1 MVQIPNGNYS
11 NPKYILGR
19 RSDGDEDYKFN
30 LKLPFDDFIG
40 LRRLSKEDHSDIV
53 GEKGY
58 WANYPEYHNIFN
70 EDEVKECLSKRQE
83 ILDTPIW
90 EWTNSGSSTIGTT
103 RLGIEADWKV
113 LLGKYA
119 PIRGNYGFRIVVKGV
134 SGSTEVDASTAKE
147 ETYFFTNRDMY
158 GNVYSFITFYNQQK
172 VIDISEF
179 LNIHSIKM
187 YFFQD
192 FEFADSLNA
201 PISYK
206 ANQSPPHIPPNI
218 LFDNINVYLGISAE
232 DIKEDTSL
240 LYTFDSRS
248 YTGIETIKYD
258 ENTGVKLGSD
268 WSCED
273 NKTLNVA
280 WVHYEKDNTY
290 SVIDEEDDLS
300 AQRERNH
307 NTPTHIFWYRY
318 DYIRT
323 AEEDKFPDED
333 IYSNNKEDWSL
344 RDIYEDWQAEKDE
357 NVDFESKMT
366 RYGGVNWTF
375 LPAAADK
382 FNFEFTPRGDK
393 SREKFKVVVQ
403 HDGSHTTSEELIF
416 KNTRDIEGEI
426 SNNARNDF
434 VVIKTF
440 KLHKNED
447 NGEIEAREDGSINAF
462 YVYDENNKVLKDD
475 NGNSF
480 ANQEY
485 YLQIQVRNADTNKYE
500 PLNTVTTNDFEEVI
514 TNGTSI
520 AWALPRSFSMVK
532 TTLGVNENDAQYFGI
547 DAMNEP
553 ERFENFKKNTIKF
566 TIQPSLNNR
575 YLDNTIGAIITRNDK
590 EYYVEKQLMFGR
602 AEGSGHEYLP
612 IMEVLLPYGS
622 NYLPIGGEF
631 LIGCLVYNRDGS
643 LHEAP
648 STLSFTWK
656 ELSGQVEFVHYP
668 TVDSDPVSGYQ
679 ITDYFSA
686 LPENERDK
694 AFEKKYQG
702 YKGNII
708 KARLKSKIEDEVNNT
723 KPPIFE
729 VTVHNAASYPLTVKK
744 GFMICNDSDYKQMRD
759 ITIPDRVEFKS
770 DGSNPLFY
778 NGKFQVASF
787 QIENNNVINYI
798 LEYPEW
804 KINNSSLFNLQT
816 VTAYRDQEEIGKEYS
831 LKFNTLGNPQW
842 TDSLLEPESYTYI
855 YYHYQDR
862 YVAQAIAF
870 DRNYYA
876 SSLVNDWDGK
886 SLTWNAEDGAI
897 LSTMIAAG
905 TKDNNNKFTGVMMGD
920 WHTKADESLDVPGL
934 YGYDKGQQ
942 SFGFR
947 TDGTGFI
954 GNSGKGR
961 IEFDG
966 NKALITNADQ
976 SCYINLNPRQFSSL
990 GIDQDSH
997 SSNFLYCKVPRAQNL
1012 LHSLNTMNGH
1022 SNWADSYFNDNINDY
1037 FIVDPNYGIVST
1049 GGIIARYGK
1058 LGNWDISNAGLYQR
1072 DPEHHRFMY
1081 LGYNTMDEV
1090 EYNNKL
1096 TEYHQTQ
1103 QEAISNKDK
1112 FHQANLA
1119 SILKIYEDRINKLN
1133 SDTINLD
1140 ELVNWYDLIHHRS
1153 IGIGLALVSKFL
1165 NECIQQPN
1173 IKDYFEKNVN
1183 TVIGQAAEESWH
1195 DAYDEWGVKLSNNP
1209 HQTGYSITMK
1219 EILQPLVS
1227 KTGTQRI
1234 FKTFYNNEVIVDT
1247 VKDYTKEE
1255 FEKIINQCEIGYI
1268 SFETAYEE
1276 QLIAAKM
1283 DYANKV
1289 KKIYNHEIEEENK
1302 RYQLKIKEIEI
1313 AYNNKI
1319 IELRNQYS
1327 AGGQTYCIYAGQ
1339 NENDFDNP
1347 TATGVEP
1354 YFSVTW
1360 DGELFARKGRIA
1372 RTWTIDNSC
1381 LSWQS
1386 SYNKGLTQNKKFDRI
1401 VIGLAGKDNR
1411 SIEGDRYPD
1420 VGNEAIIATI
1430 NEDGRIIEY
1439 TADTEINKVV
1449 STDYRKLLDDPSLPL
1464 NRWNIS
1470 AGYTTDNNNP
1480 NVSGNSFINFGVSAE
1495 GELYSKLGYIGSWKI
1510 TDTSLESVPLK
1521 KVPGEEKYV
1530 IDPDGNRIILDARN
1544 NVIKFSNESFS
1555 VDGRTGTIRLGVA
1568 DQNGKLGL
1576 VYIAN
1581 FLLSGDTP
1589 NVNSLG
1595 YTNGKIVVDTAT
1607 SSTTAGSGT
1616 GKLSWG
1622 TASTGINEQTLTSG
1636 NAKLIPDLNYSLNN
1650 SSYFQI
1656 IETNKGKAG
1665 IVLAVGQR
1673 SDNNTYGSILYPVND
1688 GDVLGITGH
1697 TWNIVASNITA
1708 TCIDVPSGAINGK
1721 SLYMDYKLVATQEW
1735 VKDLLKSIWDE
1746 IADIWDAIKELD
1758 KNSHDKAITSGS
1770 YTKKEGNGI
1779 AHLTLT
1785 FYNDANKERFEVPEF
1800 MAADIKHSHVHR
1812 IQVGTGGN
1820 LQSYITPQLSGD
1832 ETSNSNGSC
1841 SLKHTHTGSASF
1853 NSDGTVTITLEN
1865 SFSDATQTIIKT
1877 SNTVVDT
1884 TWYKNKLTTLW
1895 TEMYT
1900 IDKVNVE
1907 AAEVTVTI
1915 KRASMDGVTFEDKV
1929 RTINVKDVYKD
1940 GYDDGKE
1947 EGYDNGY
1954 EAGKDSVDKRSI
1966 WKQGWTAGKTGAPQT
1981 DNPY

>member
-40 LRRLSKEDHSDIV
+40 LRRLSKEDHSDII

-83 ILDTPIW
+83 ILDAPIW

-248 YTGIETIKYD
+248 YTGIETIRYD
-258 ENTGVKLGSD
+258 ENTGTKLGSD

-273 NKTLNVA
+273 NKTLNIA

-290 SVIDEEDDLS
+290 SVIDEEDDLL

-307 NTPTHIFWYRY
+307 NTPIHIFWYRY

-375 LPAAADK
+375 LPAATDK

-403 HDGSHTTSEELIF
+403 HDGSHITSEELIF

-447 NGEIEAREDGSINAF
+447 SGEIEAREDGSINAF

-520 AWALPRSFSMVK
+520 AWALPRSFSMIK
-532 TTLGVNENDAQYFGI
+532 TTLGVNENDAKYFGI

-553 ERFENFKKNTIKF
+553 GRFENFKKNTIKF
-566 TIQPSLNNR
+566 TIQSSLNNR
-575 YLDNTIGAIITRNDK
+575 YLDNTIGVIITRNDK
-590 EYYVEKQLMFGR
+590 EYYIEKQLMFGR
-602 AEGSGHEYLP
+602 AEGFGHEYLP

-631 LIGCLVYNRDGS
+631 LIGCLVYNKDGS

-656 ELSGQVEFVHYP
+656 ELSGQVEFIHYP
-668 TVDSDPVSGYQ
+668 TVDSDSVSGYQ

-686 LPENERDK
+686 LPANERDS
-694 AFEKKYQG
+694 AFEKKYRG
-702 YKGNII
+702 YKGNVI

-729 VTVHNAASYPLTVKK
+729 VTVHNAASYPLTARK
-744 GFMICNDSDYKQMRD
+744 GFMICNDINYKQVRD

-787 QIENNNVINYI
+787 QIENDNVINYI

-842 TDSLLEPESYTYI
+842 TNSLLEPESYTYI

-920 WHTKADESLDVPGL
+920 WHTKADESLDMPGL

-997 SSNFLYCKVPRAQNL
+997 SSNFLYCKVPRGQNL
-1012 LHSLNTMNGH
+1012 LHSLNTLNGH
-1022 SNWADSYFNDNINDY
+1022 SNWANSYFNDEVNDY

-1058 LGNWDISNAGLYQR
+1058 LGNWDISKAGLYQR

-1096 TEYHQTQ
+1096 AENHQRQ
-1103 QEAISNKDK
+1103 QEAMSNEDK

-1153 IGIGLALVSKFL
+1153 VGIGLALVSKFL

-1183 TVIGQAAEESWH
+1183 TVISQAAEESWH

-1227 KTGTQRI
+1227 EAGTQRI

-1268 SFETAYEE
+1268 SFEIAYEE

-1289 KKIYNHEIEEENK
+1289 KKIYNHEIEGENN
-1302 RYQLKIKEIEI
+1302 RYQSKIKEIEV

-1327 AGGQTYCIYAGQ
+1327 IGGQTYCIYAGQ
-1339 NENDFDNP
+1339 NEDDFKNP
-1347 TATGVEP
+1347 TAVGVEP

-1360 DGELFARKGRIA
+1360 DGELFARKGKIA

-1386 SYNKGLTQNKKFDRI
+1386 SYNKGLTQDKKFDRI

-1411 SIEGDRYPD
+1411 FIEGDRYPD

-1430 NEDGRIIEY
+1430 NEDGQVIEY
-1439 TADTEINKVV
+1439 TADTETNKVI

-1521 KVPGEEKYV
+1521 KVSGEEKYV

-1544 NVIKFSNESFS
+1544 NIIKFSNESFL
-1555 VDGRTGTIRLGVA
+1555 VDGRTGTVRLGVPYG
-1568 DQNGKLGL
+1568 DGDTIGL
-1576 VYIAN
+1576 VYIAR
-1581 FLLSGDTP
+1581 FLLSGKTP
-1589 NVNSLG
+1589 SVTNIG
-1595 YTNGKIVVDTAT
+1595 YSSSTIAVDTN
-1607 SSTTAGSGT
+1607 STLITDGSAIGSIRWGSAGI
-1616 GKLSWG
+1616 
-1622 TASTGINEQTLTSG
+1622 GINSQTLTSG
-1636 NAKLIPDLNYSLNN
+1636 NAKLISDLNYSLKTP
-1650 SSYFQI
+1650 SYFQI
-1656 IETNKGKAG
+1656 IEDGKNDEG
-1665 IVLAVGQR
+1665 IVLAVGER
-1673 SDNNTYGSILYPVND
+1673 SDKTGTYSSILYPTTD
-1688 GDVLGITGH
+1688 GDVLGLTGH
-1697 TWNIVASNITA
+1697 AWNIVAKNITA
-1708 TCIDVPSGAINGK
+1708 TCIDVPNGAINGK
-1721 SLYMDYKLVATQEW
+1721 SLYMNYKLVATQEW
-1735 VKDLLKSIWDE
+1735 VNELLKEIWDE
-1746 IADIWDAIKELD
+1746 IADIWDAIDDLD
-1758 KNSHDKAITSGS
+1758 
-1770 YTKKEGNGI
+1770 
-1779 AHLTLT
+1779 
-1785 FYNDANKERFEVPEF
+1785 NKTYSNAV
-1800 MAADIKHSHVHR
+1800 
-1812 IQVGTGGN
+1812 TGGSFIVGVEDPLGLVIEFELKTNTKTIPIYTNTAN
-1820 LQSYITPQLSGD
+1820 LDHYHSITLDGSSLSL
-1832 ETSNSNGSC
+1832 GSVTRSKPASV
-1841 SLKHTHTGSASF
+1841 SLSHSHTGSASF
-1853 NSDGTVTITLEN
+1853 NSDGTVTITLDK
-1865 SFSDATQTIIKT
+1865 SFSDATQTIKT
-1877 SNTVVDT
+1877 SNTVVGT

-1895 TEMYT
+1895 TGMYT
-1900 IDKVNVE
+1900 IDKLE
-1907 AAEVTVTI
+1907 GQTVTVTI

-1929 RTINVKDVYKD
+1929 RTIDVKSVYDDGYGEGYDD
-1940 GYDDGKE
+1940 GYDDGKSSVP
-1947 EGYDNGY
+1947 
-1954 EAGKDSVDKRSI
+1954 SVDKRGI
-1966 WKQGWTAGKTGAPQT
+1966 WKEGWAAGKAGLSQS
-1981 DNPY
+1981 DCPY

>member
-40 LRRLSKEDHSDIV
+40 LRRLSKEDHSDII

-58 WANYPEYHNIFN
+58 WANYPEYYNIFN

-134 SGSTEVDASTAKE
+134 SGSTEVDASTTKE

-280 WVHYEKDNTY
+280 WVHYERDNTY
-290 SVIDEEDDLS
+290 SVIDETDDLS

-307 NTPTHIFWYRY
+307 KTPTHIFWYRY

-323 AEEDKFPDED
+323 AEEDKFSDED

-344 RDIYEDWQAEKDE
+344 RDVYEDWQAEKDE

-375 LPAAADK
+375 LPAATDK

-393 SREKFKVVVQ
+393 SREKFKVVIQ
-403 HDGSHTTSEELIF
+403 HDGSHTTSAELIF

-520 AWALPRSFSMVK
+520 AWALPRSFSMIK

-602 AEGSGHEYLP
+602 AEGTGHEYLP

-631 LIGCLVYNRDGS
+631 LIGCLVYNKDGS

-668 TVDSDPVSGYQ
+668 TVDSEPVSGYQ

-686 LPENERDK
+686 LPANERDS
-694 AFEKKYQG
+694 AFEKKYRG
-702 YKGNII
+702 YKGNVI
-708 KARLKSKIEDEVNNT
+708 KAKLKSKIEYDT

-729 VTVHNAASYPLTVKK
+729 VTIHNAASYPLTARK
-744 GFMICNDSDYKQMRD
+744 GFMICNDIDYKQVRD

-816 VTAYRDQEEIGKEYS
+816 VIAYRDQEEIGKEYS

-842 TDSLLEPESYTYI
+842 TNSLLKPESYTYI

-870 DRNYYA
+870 DRNYYT

-886 SLTWNAEDGAI
+886 NLTWNAEDGAI

-997 SSNFLYCKVPRAQNL
+997 SSNFLYCKVPRGQNL
-1012 LHSLNTMNGH
+1012 LNSLNTLNGH
-1022 SNWADSYFNDNINDY
+1022 SNWANSYFNDEVNDY

-1058 LGNWDISNAGLYQR
+1058 LGNWDISKAGLYQR

-1081 LGYNTMDEV
+1081 LGYSTMNENQ
-1090 EYNNKL
+1090 YNEKL
-1096 TEYHQTQ
+1096 AEYHQTQ
-1103 QEAISNKDK
+1103 QEAISNEDK

-1119 SILKIYEDRINKLN
+1119 SMLKIYEDRINKLN
-1133 SDTINLD
+1133 SDTINID
-1140 ELVNWYDLIHHRS
+1140 ELVNWYDLMHHRS
-1153 IGIGLALVSKFL
+1153 IGLGLAHIRDFL
-1165 NECIQQPN
+1165 NECLQQQN
-1173 IKDYFEKNVN
+1173 IKEYFEANRN
-1183 TVIGQAAEESWH
+1183 TKINQAANESWH
-1195 DAYDEWGVKLSNNP
+1195 DVYNEWGVKTEER
-1209 HQTGYSITMK
+1209 HQTGFSLTMN
-1219 EILQPLVS
+1219 EILNPLQS
-1227 KTGTQRI
+1227 EAGTQKI
-1234 FKTFYNNEVIVDT
+1234 FKTFYDNEIIVNT
-1247 VKDYTKEE
+1247 VKDCTEEE
-1255 FEKIINQCEIGYI
+1255 FKKIIEQCEIGYI
-1268 SFETAYEE
+1268 SFETVYEE
-1276 QLIAAKM
+1276 QLTAAKM

-1289 KKIYNHEIEEENK
+1289 KKIYDHEIEEENK
-1302 RYQLKIKEIEI
+1302 RYQQKIKEIDV
-1313 AYNNKI
+1313 AYNNEIAK
-1319 IELRNQYS
+1319 LREQYS

-1339 NENDFDNP
+1339 NENDFENP
-1347 TATGVEP
+1347 TATGIEP

-1386 SYNKGLTQNKKFDRI
+1386 PYNTGLTQNKKFDRI

-1430 NEDGRIIEY
+1430 NEDGQVIGY
-1439 TADTEINKVV
+1439 TADAETNKVI

-1480 NVSGNSFINFGVSAE
+1480 NVNGNSFINFGVSAE

-1521 KVPGEEKYV
+1521 KVPGEEKYI
-1530 IDPDGNRIILDARN
+1530 IDPNGNRIILDARN
-1544 NVIKFSNESFS
+1544 NVIKFSNESFL
-1555 VDGRTGTIRLGVA
+1555 VDGKTGTVRLGVPYKI
-1568 DQNGKLGL
+1568 QGENGEEISTVGL
-1576 VYIAN
+1576 VYVAD
-1581 FLLSGDTP
+1581 FLLSGQTLIEE
-1589 NVNSLG
+1589 LG
-1595 YTNGKIVVDTAT
+1595 YSNKKFGKEEESG
-1607 SSTTAGSGT
+1607 SSSGSISGS
-1616 GKLSWG
+1616 LSWSG
-1622 TASTGINEQTLTSG
+1622 ESASSSISITTTSRQ
-1636 NAKLIPDLNYSLNN
+1636 LITDLNFTLNN
-1650 SSYFQI
+1650 NNYFQI
-1656 IETNKGKAG
+1656 LNKDIGV
-1665 IVLAVGQR
+1665 VLAVGQR
-1673 SDNNTYGSILYPVND
+1673 SDNTEKKASIFYPVQD
-1688 GDVLGITGH
+1688 GDILGAIGH
-1697 TWNIVASNITA
+1697 KWNIVANNVSANIIEVSA
-1708 TCIDVPSGAINGK
+1708 LNGTEM
-1721 SLYMDYKLVATQEW
+1721 YMNYDKVATQPW
-1735 VKDLLKSIWDE
+1735 VKDLLD
-1746 IADIWDAIKELD
+1746 DIWGAIEDIWARLKKLD
-1758 KNSHDKAITSGS
+1758 SNSYSRTIVGGRLDTGNHGGLLSLYLTTAAGKDVYISQVAAPNHTHGLNFNGGKLNVTV
-1770 YTKKEGNGI
+1770 TKGVGETVDSVDLN
-1779 AHLTLT
+1779 
-1785 FYNDANKERFEVPEF
+1785 
-1800 MAADIKHSHVHR
+1800 HVHP
-1812 IQVGTGGN
+1812 
-1820 LQSYITPQLSGD
+1820 L
-1832 ETSNSNGSC
+1832 EGSF
-1841 SLKHTHTGSASF
+1841 T
-1853 NSDGTVTITLEN
+1853 DGTFTIKVGKADFPNTTPTEYTYSVT
-1865 SFSDATQTIIKT
+1865 SSQ
-1877 SNTVVDT
+1877 
-1884 TWYKNKLTTLW
+1884 WYKNQIAK
-1895 TEMYT
+1895 
-1900 IDKVNVE
+1900 
-1907 AAEVTVTI
+1907 AHQ
-1915 KRASMDGVTFEDKV
+1915 
-1929 RTINVKDVYKD
+1929 
-1940 GYDDGKE
+1940 
-1947 EGYDNGY
+1947 EGYERALGY
-1954 EAGKDSVDKRSI
+1954 
-1966 WKQGWTAGKTGAPQT
+1966 AGKTGDTVSYPIGSYDVPGGKVYTATLSQT
-1981 DNPY
+1981 SADTHYAYATGYFVITIGDEGRTAYTGARLGGSGASYKISWISAEE